1 MYDPWYVFS
10 PVARCASSCP
20 TYAHAKITPI
30 SFIPHASLN
39 TVPAYTIP
47 HHNAVVH
54 ALSAID
60 ASVHAI
66 NAPAYAQNAPRV
78 QTAPSRPSIA
88 PTTHAIATGVVIKC
102 KKTLNELLWYA
113 RNSIA
118 VSENRFIAVVGYFF
132 INADLI

>member
-1 MYDPWYVFS
+1 
-10 PVARCASSCP
+10 
-20 TYAHAKITPI
+20 
-30 SFIPHASLN
+30 
-39 TVPAYTIP
+39 
-47 HHNAVVH
+47 VH

-132 INADLI
+132 ISADLI